1 MSGALQQEAVYA
13 AYCEKVR
20 RYISGKLTDQVEA
33 EDLTSEVFLKI
44 YEKIDTFDSSLASVS
59 TWVYTIARNTVID
72 YFRTKKTF
80 AEVPE
85 ALTAAETIEDRLMQK
100 DKLQA
105 LCGALKTLDQRSRDL
120 ILLRY
125 YRGMTL
131 KDIAQHFSI
140 SYAYV
145 KRLHS
150 TALADLRQQMEKE
163 NGIMAIKGYGK

>member
-1 MSGALQQEAVYA
+1 
-13 AYCEKVR
+13 
-20 RYISGKLTDQVEA
+20 
-33 EDLTSEVFLKI
+33 
-44 YEKIDTFDSSLASVS
+44 
-59 TWVYTIARNTVID
+59 
-72 YFRTKKTF
+72 
-80 AEVPE
+80 
-85 ALTAAETIEDRLMQK
+85 MQK

-125 YRGMTL
+125 YRGKTL
-131 KDIAQHFSI
+131 KDIAQHFGI

-150 TALADLRQQMEKE
+150 AALADLRQQMEKE

>member
-1 MSGALQQEAVYA
+1 MSGALQKEAVYA
-13 AYCEKVR
+13 AYCE
-20 RYISGKLTDQVEA
+20 
-33 EDLTSEVFLKI
+33 
-44 YEKIDTFDSSLASVS
+44 SLASIS
-59 TWVYTIARNTVID
+59 TWVYTLARNTVID

-85 ALTAAETIEDRLMQK
+85 ALAAAETIEDMLMQR

-131 KDIAQHFSI
+131 KDIAQRLGV
-140 SYAYV
+140 SYSYV
-145 KRLHS
+145 KLLHS
-150 TALADLRQQMEKE
+150 TALADLRKRLEKE
-163 NGIMAIKGYGK
+163 NGIIVIK